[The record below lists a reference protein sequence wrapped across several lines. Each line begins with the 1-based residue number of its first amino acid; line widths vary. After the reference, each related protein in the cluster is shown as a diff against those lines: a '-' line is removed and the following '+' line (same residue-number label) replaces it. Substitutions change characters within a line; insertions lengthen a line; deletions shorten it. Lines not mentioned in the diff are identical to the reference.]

1 MLFFKGYRGA
11 PQFSVEHHGALR
23 TNVGIWFSSSGSWLT
38 HFPWWNYDTDDE
50 ESMKAITKL
59 PWWHDWKVNLRKKK
73 WSLSKRLSTN
83 LIPGSISANSSF
95 FTIIYLY
102 KFVHFPFSLFV
113 CATVCTGRTK
123 CVLCFVY
130 IPFSPNEMFTIIK
143 RVQDPGSRI
152 LVSRFKVQGPRP
164 IRSKIDP
171 RSRM

>member
-73 WSLSKRLSTN
+73 RSLSKRLSTN

-130 IPFSPNEMFTIIK
+130 IPFSPNCSWAWDMSEFICNATHHCALQHG
-143 RVQDPGSRI
+143 V
-152 LVSRFKVQGPRP
+152 F
-164 IRSKIDP
+164 
-171 RSRM
+171 